1 MSDDACEARA
11 RGGAARIPGVTPTP
25 RVVIVDGVPMSGLLA
40 ETEQPK
46 AVVVA
51 LHGGATTAA
60 YFDCPAYPELSL
72 LRSAPQLGFTVLAL
86 DRPGFG
92 SSGLYSSEFDSTPR
106 RIDMTYR
113 AVDAILGDR
122 ERGAGI
128 FVLAHSNGSELA
140 LRMAADDRGAD
151 LLGVEISGTGLHY
164 QATAAEVLS
173 TASRDN
179 VPAGLRELLWEPAH
193 LYPDGVARSV
203 RIKGGPVSPEYEG
216 SLVTNWRRDLPDLA
230 AHVRVPVRYTL
241 GEFERVWSTD
251 PAAVAEIRAL
261 FTAAPRVQTHE
272 QAGGGHN
279 LSLGHIAPTY
289 HRNALDFAE
298 DCIIRRND
306 LTMEAK

>member
-1 MSDDACEARA
+1 MSDDAREARA

-40 ETEQPK
+40 EAEQPK

-60 YFDCPAYPELSL
+60 YFDCPGYPELSL
-72 LRSAPQLGFTVLAL
+72 LRSAPQSGFTVLAL

-122 ERGAGI
+122 DRGAGI

-193 LYPDGVARSV
+193 LYPDGVA
-203 RIKGGPVSPEYEG
+203 
-216 SLVTNWRRDLPDLA
+216 A
-230 AHVRVPVRYTL
+230 L
-241 GEFERVWSTD
+241 GADQGW
-251 PAAVAEIRAL
+251 AGVARL
-261 FTAAPRVQTHE
+261 
-272 QAGGGHN
+272 
-279 LSLGHIAPTY
+279 
-289 HRNALDFAE
+289 
-298 DCIIRRND
+298 
-306 LTMEAK
+306 